1 MLLSDLI
8 KTTKITDAKGELNLN
23 IRGVTYDSRKA
34 LPGFMFICIDG
45 FSTDGHQY
53 AQQAVDNGAT
63 VLVVE
68 KDINVIG
75 DVTIIKVPN
84 TREAL
89 AKISA
94 QWFGNPSKDMKLIGI
109 TGTKGK
115 TTITYMIRS
124 ILEKNGNTA
133 GLIGTVANCIG
144 SEKIPARRT
153 TPESY
158 DLQEMFEKMKDKGA
172 DTVVME
178 VSSQGLKLLRVESCD
193 FDIGVFTNFS
203 KDHIGGFEHPD
214 MEDYF
219 NSK

>member
-1 MLLSDLI
+1 
-8 KTTKITDAKGELNLN
+8 
-23 IRGVTYDSRKA
+23 
-34 LPGFMFICIDG
+34 MFICIDG

-89 AKISA
+89 AKSR
-94 QWFGNPSKDMKLIGI
+94 PSGSKPFKDMKLIGI

-124 ILEKNGNTA
+124 ILKRTE
-133 GLIGTVANCIG
+133 
-144 SEKIPARRT
+144 IPQVLSVR
-153 TPESY
+153 
-158 DLQEMFEKMKDKGA
+158 
-172 DTVVME
+172 
-178 VSSQGLKLLRVESCD
+178 
-193 FDIGVFTNFS
+193 
-203 KDHIGGFEHPD
+203 
-214 MEDYF
+214 
-219 NSK
+219 

>member
-178 VSSQGLKLLRVESCD
+178 VSSQGLKLLSRVL
-193 FDIGVFTNFS
+193 
-203 KDHIGGFEHPD
+203 
-214 MEDYF
+214 
-219 NSK
+219 